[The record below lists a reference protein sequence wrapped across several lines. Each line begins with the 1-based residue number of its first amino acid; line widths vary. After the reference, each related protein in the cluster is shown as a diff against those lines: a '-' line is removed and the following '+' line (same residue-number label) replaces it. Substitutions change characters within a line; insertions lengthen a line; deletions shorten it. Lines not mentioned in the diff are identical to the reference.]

1 MRRVTIFTGSRAD
14 YFLLIDLM
22 RKIKLSKK
30 LKLQIIVSGS
40 HLSQK
45 FGNSWKQIRLD
56 NFKIDEKVNILGKGD
71 TVVSII
77 KSVSKGLP
85 GFTKSLKRLSP
96 DFLIILGDRSE
107 AFSIAQAAMF
117 LNIKIVHLHGGEL
130 SEGSYDDTLRH
141 CITKMAFL
149 HFPICNEYRKRIIQM
164 GESPKN
170 VFNFGSLG
178 VERISNKKFLTK
190 DKLNKL
196 LKFDFNNSYFVICY
210 HSATNSDENSEK
222 TMKNILKSLESFKNF
237 NVFISYPN
245 HDNGNKKI
253 IKLIEEYSLKNLERV
268 FLSKYV
274 PNDHFLSV
282 VKNSEGIIGNSSS
295 GLIEVPSLKI
305 PTINVGSRQNG
316 RLRAMS
322 VIDCDTEVKSIKKA
336 LKKAISKDFRDK
348 CYEFKSPF
356 EKKLTSSKIVKKLE
370 NFNLSTKTS
379 FFDITNLK
387 EQTNA

>member
-1 MRRVTIFTGSRAD
+1 MRRITIFTGSRAD

-30 LKLQIIVSGS
+30 LKLQIIVSGA
-40 HLSQK
+40 HLSKK
-45 FGNSWKQIRLD
+45 FGNTWKQIKLD
-56 NFKIDEKVNILGKGD
+56 DFKINEKIDILGKGD
-71 TVVSII
+71 TATSII
-77 KSVSKGLP
+77 KSVSKGINS
-85 GFTKSLKRLSP
+85 FTKPLKSLSP

-141 CITKMAFL
+141 CLTKMAFL
-149 HFPICNEYRKRIIQM
+149 HFPICDEYRKRIIQM
-164 GESPKN
+164 GENPKN

-178 VERISNKKFLTK
+178 VERIFNKKFHTK

-196 LKFDFNNSYFVICY
+196 LKFDFNTSYFVICY
-210 HSATNSDENSEK
+210 HSATNSEEDPKK
-222 TMKNILKSLESFKNF
+222 TMNNILKSLESFENY
-237 NVFISYPN
+237 NIFISYPN
-245 HDNGNKKI
+245 HDNGNKKV
-253 IKLIEEYSLKNLERV
+253 IKIIEEYSKKNLKRV

-322 VIDCDTEVKSIKKA
+322 VIDCDIEISSIKKA
-336 LKKAISKDFRDK
+336 IKKALSKKFKEK
-348 CYEFKSPF
+348 CNEFKSPF
-356 EKKLTSSKIVKKLE
+356 EKKSTSSKIVKKLE
-370 NFNLSTKTS
+370 NYNINSKNS
-379 FFDITNLK
+379 FFDINNLR
-387 EQTNA
+387 EIADV